1 MCRHPKDMVEITC
14 KYVLLVLAR
23 AKGWG
28 LCIESKPS
36 STTDILNMKQNAE
49 DALFAS

>member
-1 MCRHPKDMVEITC
+1 MRRHPKDMVEITC
-14 KYVLLVLAR
+14 KYVLSVLAR
-23 AKGWG
+23 AKGRG
-28 LCIESKPS
+28 LCVESKPS